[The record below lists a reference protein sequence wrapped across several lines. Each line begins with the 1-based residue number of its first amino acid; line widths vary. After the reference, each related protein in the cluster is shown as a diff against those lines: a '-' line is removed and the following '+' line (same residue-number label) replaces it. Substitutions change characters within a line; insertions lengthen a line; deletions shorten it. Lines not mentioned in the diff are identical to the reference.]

1 MEQAAYSDKKAP
13 VAALSLAIVFSI
25 LDVTIG
31 IVKTEMQFPLFR
43 SALLTI
49 AVSAGVFLMVFAVLW
64 LAAGKPVSRHF
75 KLRTVPSAVSLGVFI
90 GITMLLVSLNY
101 GIFNSWGRSYTVEL
115 AAFLF
120 VSAAVAVLTYFTAV
134 KIEKLPH
141 GAAIGAF
148 LSVFLP
154 VLSIEIML
162 VVWLAKFGRYSG
174 YELSL
179 GFFVGLFVT
188 LAVSLRFLKTRI
200 NPAFPLVMLTV
211 CALLVSPVTFLLTR
225 ESSYEADAPQAEE
238 TTDHDVSH
246 VILIT
251 IDTLRKD
258 VLSAYGSERVKT
270 PTIDGVASDGVL
282 FENAY
287 SSSSWT
293 LPSFSSMMTGLPVTV
308 HKTHRADS
316 MLSDEFTTLA
326 ERLRDSG
333 YHTAA
338 IVDNYFLH
346 PEYNV
351 GQGFLEYDY
360 HPKRQKAINSFGAT
374 VVNKLFPGFL
384 RHYTSTKELTDIS
397 IEWLGENRDRDF
409 FLWLHYYDPHIP
421 YTPPWEYISK
431 EAVKDDG
438 IGYGFYTAA
447 TIRSGHFSPNEA
459 QRKWIKELY
468 DAEVRYVDHEL
479 GRFIAVLKKYGIY
492 DDALIIV
499 TSDHGEEFW
508 DHGGYEHGHTLY
520 NEVIGVPLII
530 KFPGEKSG
538 GRRAEDVGTRSIPAT
553 VLDVTGTE
561 HENDSMMAESLMP
574 LLNGNRDDYS
584 RPPITS
590 TGVLFYENKESVI
603 FGGSKFI
610 HNMVTGNEELYDLAR
625 DPGEQTRLPLTRNGG
640 LADKG
645 RGLLSEEKERAGET
659 GRELGVTEARKVDL
673 DNEKK
678 EQLKALN
685 YLQ

>member
-1 MEQAAYSDKKAP
+1 MEQAAHSDKKAH

-49 AVSAGVFLMVFAVLW
+49 AVSAGVFLIVYAILWVAAVRP
-64 LAAGKPVSRHF
+64 LARHF
-75 KLRTVPSAVSLGVFI
+75 KLGAVPASISLSVFI

-101 GIFNSWGRSYTVEL
+101 DIFSLWWKDYAWLL
-115 AAFLF
+115 AASLA
-120 VSAAVAVLTYFTAV
+120 VSAAISALAYFLAA
-134 KIEKLPH
+134 KIEKLRQ
-141 GAAIGAF
+141 GESIGSF
-148 LSVFLP
+148 LSLFLP
-154 VLSIEIML
+154 ILSIEIM
-162 VVWLAKFGRYSG
+162 VFVWLAKFGKYSG

-179 GFFVGLFVT
+179 AFFIVLFLT
-188 LAVSLRFLKTRI
+188 LALSTRFLKTKI
-200 NPAFPLVMLTV
+200 DPAFPLFMLIF
-211 CALLVSPVTFLLTR
+211 CALIVSPVTFLLTR
-225 ESSYEADAPQAEE
+225 ESYETEPSQAEE

-258 VLSAYGSERVKT
+258 VLSSYGSERVKT

-282 FENAY
+282 FENAF

-308 HKTHRADS
+308 HKAQMADS
-316 MLSDEFTTLA
+316 MLNDEFTTLA
-326 ERLRDSG
+326 ERLRNSG
-333 YHTAA
+333 YYTAA
-338 IVDNYFLH
+338 IVDNFFLH

-360 HPKRQKAINSFGAT
+360 HPKRQKAINSFGAA
-374 VVNKLFPGFL
+374 VVNKIFPGSL
-384 RHYTSTKELTDIS
+384 RNYTSTKELTDVS
-397 IEWLGENRDRDF
+397 LEWIRKNRDRDF
-409 FLWLHYYDPHIP
+409 FLWLHYYDPHMP
-421 YTPPWEYISK
+421 YAPPWEYISK
-431 EAVKDDG
+431 DAVKDDG
-438 IGYGFYTAA
+438 IGYMLSSAREFRT
-447 TIRSGHFSPNEA
+447 GHSTPNEA

-479 GRFIAVLKKYGIY
+479 GRIIDLLKKYGIY
-492 DDALIIV
+492 DDALIIL

-508 DHGGYEHGHTLY
+508 DHGGFEHGHTLY
-520 NEVIGVPLII
+520 NEVIGVPLIV
-530 KFPGEKSG
+530 KLPNMKSG
-538 GRRAEDVGTRSIPAT
+538 ERRAENVSTRSIPAT
-553 VLDVTGTE
+553 VLEVTDTG
-561 HENDSMMAESLMP
+561 HEMDAVMAEPLTP
-574 LLNGNRDDYS
+574 LLKWNEGDYS
-584 RPPITS
+584 LPPITS
-590 TGVLFYENKESVI
+590 AGVLYYENKESVI
-603 FGGSKFI
+603 FGESKFI
-610 HNMVTGNEELYDLAR
+610 HNMVTGNEELYDLKS
-625 DPGEQTRLPLTRNGG
+625 DPGEQIRLPLMQNG

-645 RGLLSEEKERAGET
+645 RGVLSDEKVRAGKT
-659 GRELGVTEARKVDL
+659 GRELGVTEARKAEL